1 MGRRESPCLWTMSD
15 TVGINLAGNRMTGFI
30 MMTIVEGKSGEYL
43 SYGDCRT
50 NDKNRWVDVLITSDS
65 K

>member
-1 MGRRESPCLWTMSD
+1 
-15 TVGINLAGNRMTGFI
+15 MTGFI